1 MGQKWPEARALFQRA
16 TSYANK
22 AKNDDILPKDLR
34 QEMQSLMEMIE
45 SKQFMAHANSIL
57 EAEEAADSSARKDSK
72 VDTSKGD
79 VPLVDRLDEYYED
92 PNLTSGKPNLYP
104 FPPSFQPIPC
114 KPLFF
119 DLAREHV
126 EFPDLEKKV
135 AGPGGPGGAA
145 GKQGGLSGY
154 LGGWLPW
161 GKK

>member
-1 MGQKWPEARALFQRA
+1 
-16 TSYANK
+16 
-22 AKNDDILPKDLR
+22 
-34 QEMQSLMEMIE
+34 MIE

-57 EAEEAADSSARKDSK
+57 KAEEAADSSARKDSK
-72 VDTSKGD
+72 VDTSKVD

-126 EFPDLEKKV
+126 EFPSLEKKIST
-135 AGPGGPGGAA
+135 PGTAASPQGA
-145 GKQGGLSGY
+145 S
-154 LGGWLPW
+154 GGWL
-161 GKK
+161 G

>member
-22 AKNDDILPKDLR
+22 AKNDDILPKNLR

-57 EAEEAADSSARKDSK
+57 EGEGAADSAARKDSK

-135 AGPGGPGGAA
+135 AGPAGAA
-145 GKQGGLSGY
+145 GGQQGGSGGW
-154 LGGWLPW
+154 LGGWLGW